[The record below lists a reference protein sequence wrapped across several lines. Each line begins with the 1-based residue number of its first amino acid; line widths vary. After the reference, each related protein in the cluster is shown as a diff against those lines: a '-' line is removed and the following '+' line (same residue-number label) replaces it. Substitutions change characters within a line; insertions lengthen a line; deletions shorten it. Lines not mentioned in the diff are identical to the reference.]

1 MTDLFR
7 PLLKRDALRPFFL
20 ERRDGRDALHL
31 LDQRALPQEERW
43 NALTT
48 IEEVACAIEVLAVR
62 GAPAIGGAAAL
73 ALALLAR
80 EHAARGSSTRELIE
94 DVRAAAERLARTRPT
109 AVNLFVALDA
119 VRAALPTGERDADLD
134 AGAVAE
140 RIVASAER
148 VVNDDEASC
157 AAMGAH
163 GAPLFSSGDVVMTV
177 CHTGSL
183 ATCGQGTALG
193 VLKSAKAAGSDLRV
207 VALETRPL
215 LQGARLTAWECLREG
230 LPCTLVTDGMA
241 AFAMKRLGVSRCIVG
256 ADRIA
261 ADGSTAN
268 KIGTYALAVAAAHH
282 GVPFYVAAPSTTID
296 PKTPTGADIVIE
308 ERPPDEVRTARG
320 TPLAPAT
327 VPVWNPAFDVT
338 PPSLIT
344 AFITEKGVVRPPFSG
359 TS

>member
-20 ERRDGRDALHL
+20 DRDGLHL
-31 LDQRALPQEERW
+31 LDQRALPLVERW
-43 NALTT
+43 DVFTT
-48 IEEVACAIEVLAVR
+48 VEEVARAIEVLAVR

-80 EHAARGSSTRELIE
+80 DHAARGSSAAVLVDELT
-94 DVRAAAERLARTRPT
+94 RAAARLGRTRPT

-119 VRAALPTGERDADLD
+119 MRAALRTAA
-134 AGAVAE
+134 AGANGDGTAHPLAARIVDAAE
-140 RIVASAER
+140 RF
-148 VVNDDEASC
+148 VNDDEAAC

-163 GAPLFSSGDVVMTV
+163 GAPLFSSGDVVMTI
-177 CHTGSL
+177 CHTGAL

-193 VLKSAKAAGSDLRV
+193 VLKSARAAGRDLRV

-241 AFAMKRLGVSRCIVG
+241 AFAMKRLGVTKCIVG

-282 GVPFYVAAPSTTID
+282 GVPLYVAAPSTTID
-296 PKTPTGADIVIE
+296 PTTRTGADIVIE
-308 ERPPDEVRTARG
+308 EREPDEVRSARG
-320 TPLAPAT
+320 TALAPADI
-327 VPVWNPAFDVT
+327 PVWNPAFDVT
-338 PPSLIT
+338 PPELV
-344 AFITEKGVVRPPFSG
+344 AGFITEAGVRQPPF
-359 TS
+359 